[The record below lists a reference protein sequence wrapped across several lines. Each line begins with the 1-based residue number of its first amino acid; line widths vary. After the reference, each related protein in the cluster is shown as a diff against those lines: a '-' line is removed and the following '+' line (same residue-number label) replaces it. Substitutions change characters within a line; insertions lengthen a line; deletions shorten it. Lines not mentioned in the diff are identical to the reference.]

1 MDAVPDE
8 DRPSFGS
15 GWLPGLFLGALN
27 GIALL
32 SLGTVGLPLLAVTLL
47 LIAWK
52 GPRLVASAGL
62 LTGAGLIWT
71 VLFARLGL
79 SCLFA
84 DPLAGE
90 GCSASGIAPWVGVA
104 AMTFVSGLAAS
115 VVAFR
120 RARRR
125 G

>member
-1 MDAVPDE
+1 MAAGSGE
-8 DRPSFGS
+8 DQPSFGS

-32 SLGTVGLPLLAVTLL
+32 SLGTIGLPFLAVTLL

-52 GPRLVASAGL
+52 GPRFVASAGL

-84 DPLAGE
+84 DPLPGE
-90 GCSASGIAPWVGVA
+90 DCSASGVAPWVAVAGV
-104 AMTFVSGLAAS
+104 TFASGLAAS
-115 VVAFR
+115 AVAFR

-125 G
+125 R

>member
-1 MDAVPDE
+1 MSAGSSE
-8 DRPSFGS
+8 DQPRFGS

-32 SLGTVGLPLLAVTLL
+32 SLGTIGLPFLALTLL
-47 LIAWK
+47 LILWK
-52 GPRLVASAGL
+52 GPRFRALAGL

-71 VLFARLGL
+71 VLFARVAL
-79 SCLFA
+79 SCVFA
-84 DPLAGE
+84 AQLPGE
-90 GCSASGIAPWVGVA
+90 SCGSPGIGAWVAIAAVTFGV
-104 AMTFVSGLAAS
+104 GLGAS